1 MECNNSRPSSPSLTQ
16 DKETCETLRLMNER
30 LTILK
35 MQHED
40 AYSHVCHIESRYM
53 DRKSD
58 FYKGAYGL
66 YLTAK
71 EAVEEAEDILECYK
85 EYPRGIPSR
94 DERNSSPSPDE
105 ICGKQY
111 KLEVEIERAGN
122 EFKIPSA
129 QEACRYDSEK
139 EH

>member
-30 LTILK
+30 LKILK

-40 AYSHVCHIESRYM
+40 AYFHVCHIESRYM

-66 YLTAK
+66 YLAAK
-71 EAVEEAEDILECYK
+71 EAAEKAEG
-85 EYPRGIPSR
+85 EYL
-94 DERNSSPSPDE
+94 SSPKCPHQAAPYTHIFQS
-105 ICGKQY
+105 
-111 KLEVEIERAGN
+111 LL
-122 EFKIPSA
+122 
-129 QEACRYDSEK
+129 
-139 EH
+139 